1 MCVVRVGGLH
11 EKLGVAGVWVGGSI
25 LTSEAGGWGWQGE
38 CAAPWPGEGTAFS
51 PEPWGASGDGDD
63 AREGCGQNHTLGG
76 SRGPGSALGM
86 GCEYGWLPRSGPAEP
101 PTGPEGT
108 QGLGHHIGAP
118 WRSHLVTPPS
128 TSPGPAPGFCLQGKV
143 AARPGD

>member
-51 PEPWGASGDGDD
+51 PEPWEPQVMGMM
-63 AREGCGQNHTLGG
+63 REKDVVRTTH
-76 SRGPGSALGM
+76 
-86 GCEYGWLPRSGPAEP
+86 
-101 PTGPEGT
+101 
-108 QGLGHHIGAP
+108 
-118 WRSHLVTPPS
+118 
-128 TSPGPAPGFCLQGKV
+128 
-143 AARPGD
+143 